1 MSGLLVARAVGLASA
16 SVILGSLIV
25 SRLAGP
31 SDEVLARAWRGR
43 LARTGGLLA
52 VLLGAAVVVLVTGG
66 RTDRSGP
73 AVVVHVLATGLWLGL
88 LSPLVLL
95 LRAASAEPSDI
106 ARGFA
111 RRAARRATALAL
123 VPLGIAAASALALG
137 WTVPGGLPALVG
149 TRYGRLLLLQSILV
163 ALALALLVPAA
174 LSLGRAGAGLVPH
187 PLGALGLAAIL
198 GGASV
203 LVAAALVGLPAGAA
217 EPLVWPLPYRLAPGA
232 AWSLPSV
239 QDQVIIGVE
248 ILVGGLL
255 ALTAAY
261 RIKGWRPLLVAA
273 GVVLSGLGV
282 YKALAA
288 LTLDAYPTTYA
299 RPAVA
304 ATPESMRRGR
314 DLFVT
319 HCAVCHGAG
328 GRGDGPAAAG
338 LLQRPADL
346 TASHTADHT
355 PGDIFW
361 WVTHGL
367 GLAMPAFGERLS
379 VEERWD
385 LVNFVRT
392 LARPLSSRGPGR
404 MLGPGT

>member
-1 MSGLLVARAVGLASA
+1 VR
-16 SVILGSLIV
+16 
-25 SRLAGP
+25 
-31 SDEVLARAWRGR
+31 
-43 LARTGGLLA
+43 
-52 VLLGAAVVVLVTGG
+52 
-66 RTDRSGP
+66 
-73 AVVVHVLATGLWLGL
+73 
-88 LSPLVLL
+88 
-95 LRAASAEPSDI
+95 
-106 ARGFA
+106 
-111 RRAARRATALAL
+111 
-123 VPLGIAAASALALG
+123 
-137 WTVPGGLPALVG
+137 
-149 TRYGRLLLLQSILV
+149 
-163 ALALALLVPAA
+163 
-174 LSLGRAGAGLVPH
+174 
-187 PLGALGLAAIL
+187 
-198 GGASV
+198 
-203 LVAAALVGLPAGAA
+203 
-217 EPLVWPLPYRLAPGA
+217 
-232 AWSLPSV
+232 
-239 QDQVIIGVE
+239 DQVIAGAE

-255 ALTAAY
+255 ALTAAH
-261 RIKGWRPLLVAA
+261 RIKGWRPLLVAV

-288 LTLDAYPTTYA
+288 LTLDAYPTTYT

-304 ATPESMRRGR
+304 ATPESIGRGR

-319 HCAVCHGAG
+319 HCGVCHGAG